1 MVESASV
8 KVFVG
13 VRVLRSKHHSIGI
26 NHHRWHS
33 LPIELTEIDPVVTMS
48 VCPVQD
54 TMGKEVYNL
63 RNPHSH
69 DAHQTMDDTRMLQCR
84 HLDEMGEVVEEAEE
98 ASRPVN
104 NSCCYLTSKL
114 PVCNVWWT

>member
-8 KVFVG
+8 KVLVG

-26 NHHRWHS
+26 THLRWHS
-33 LPIELTEIDPVVTMS
+33 FPIGLAGLDPVVTMS
-48 VCPVQD
+48 VIPVQD
-54 TMGKEVYNL
+54 TMEKGVYNL
-63 RNPHSH
+63 KNHHSQ
-69 DAHQTMDDTRMLQCR
+69 DAHRTMDDTRMLPCR

-104 NSCCYLTSKL
+104 SSCWCLTSKL
-114 PVCNVWWT
+114 PCCNVWWN